1 MERSAVQGERSV
13 GFGRAGSFL
22 LMPLGIL
29 LAGLG
34 VLCLK
39 GHAIGAAGKV
49 LESAVLPY
57 LLVCL
62 AEALILQFLLW
73 RKKYDFILLPL
84 VLMLC
89 SVGLVEIAR
98 LKPELLVPQL
108 RWLCVAQA
116 VLLILLRFWKQIRE
130 MLSYPYLL
138 GLTCVVV
145 LGLPMLFGTE
155 IGGSRNWLVFGPFS
169 LQPSEFGKILILFF
183 LAAYLSDHRHVLSL
197 PSMRL
202 GPLCLP
208 PMRFIAPLVCIWGA
222 AVLMFVVER
231 DLGSALLFFGMAVLM
246 TYMATGSKTYVF
258 LALLFISLAAG
269 VSYLA
274 FGHVR
279 VRFDIW
285 LDPWQDPNGMAYQ
298 VVQSLFSFG
307 TGGVWG
313 TGFGFGHPGFIPEVH
328 TDFIYAA
335 IGEEWGLIGSLSVLF
350 CYVLLAFRGISIAL
364 QCEEDR
370 ELMLAAGCSM
380 LLLLQAFVIIAGV
393 TKFLPLTGITLPFVS
408 YGGSSLVS
416 GFIELG
422 LLLALSR
429 GKQERGQGRG

>member
-183 LAAYLSDHRHVLSL
+183 LAAYLSDHRHVISL

-202 GPLCLP
+202 GPLYLP
-208 PMRFIAPLVCIWGA
+208 PLRFIAPLVCIWGA
-222 AVLMFVVER
+222 AVLMFVVEK

>member
-208 PMRFIAPLVCIWGA
+208 PLRFIAPLVCIWGA

-279 VRFDIW
+279 VRFDI
-285 LDPWQDPNGMAYQ
+285 LLNPWQDPNGMAYQ

-313 TGFGFGHPGFIPEVH
+313 TGFGFGRPDFIPEVH

-416 GFIELG
+416 GFMELG
-422 LLLALSR
+422 LLLALSQ
-429 GKQERGQGRG
+429 GTQERGTSRG